1 MEWFY
6 LDYVPQTFDKMYP
19 RLYTRKRISPWSR
32 IEKKLAYGNTRR
44 IRFEAED
51 ECRAAENEITFL
63 EHVEIEVSLEYSV
76 RGSIQIHLT
85 APSGKNPFASVE
97 R

>member
-1 MEWFY
+1 M
-6 LDYVPQTFDKMYP
+6 
-19 RLYTRKRISPWSR
+19 
-32 IEKKLAYGNTRR
+32 
-44 IRFEAED
+44 ED
-51 ECRAAENEITFL
+51 ECRAAKNEITFL

-76 RGSIQIHLT
+76 RGSLQIHLT